1 VGRANLCSRVRFAGH
16 GRTAGG
22 LAPFIAWPERCLV
35 NLPDDLPLD
44 QGALLEPLGVALHA
58 IDLAALAPDAE
69 VAVVGSGPVGLLL
82 IGVLSSRQPAR
93 LVATDLQSHRADAAL
108 RMGAGAAMVV
118 AEDDPSWP
126 EGDRFDVVFDTAG
139 TERSMETAL
148 LAARPGGRVV
158 LVGIPADDRSVFS
171 ASTARRKELTLVN
184 CRRMLPHD
192 LGRAIDLVDSAVVD
206 LAGLVTHRYP
216 LAETE
221 AAFETL
227 VARTGIKVVVEP

>member
-1 VGRANLCSRVRFAGH
+1 
-16 GRTAGG
+16 
-22 LAPFIAWPERCLV
+22 
-35 NLPDDLPLD
+35 
-44 QGALLEPLGVALHA
+44 
-58 IDLAALAPDAE
+58 
-69 VAVVGSGPVGLLL
+69 
-82 IGVLSSRQPAR
+82 
-93 LVATDLQSHRADAAL
+93 
-108 RMGAGAAMVV
+108 
-118 AEDDPSWP
+118 
-126 EGDRFDVVFDTAG
+126 
-139 TERSMETAL
+139 
-148 LAARPGGRVV
+148 VV